1 MTTTRSSPK
10 KTKKPTTLKNL
21 QQFKLR
27 LPRSDVFVDGKRL
40 SFGPTLPEL
49 LAKKRRAQSKSSI

>member
-1 MTTTRSSPK
+1 MTTTRLPSK
-10 KTKKPTTLKNL
+10 KTKKPTTLRTP

-40 SFGPTLPEL
+40 TTGPTLPEL
-49 LAKKRRAQSKSSI
+49 LAKRRAQN